1 MRTRELVDLSVRA
14 LRWVRQLAV
23 FSALVEIGIHLFV
36 LEDHLHEKPYIG
48 GLFIASAVIL
58 TAVIVALVEPG
69 TVRTGAYLVGG
80 LVSIGMFGAFI
91 ASRTV
96 GLPLG
101 YLEGWF
107 TDYALG
113 IPSIVFDAIFVG
125 CALTALH
132 PQRRARRRVLLLGL
146 GDREADL
153 LEAGQP

>member
-1 MRTRELVDLSVRA
+1 MSVRA

-23 FSALVEIGIHLFV
+23 FSALVEIGIHLFL

-69 TVRTGAYLVGG
+69 AMRTGAYLVGA
-80 LVSIGMFGAFI
+80 LVSIGMFGGFI
-91 ASRTV
+91 ASRTI

-113 IPSIVFDAIFVG
+113 IPSIAFDAIFVG
-125 CALTALH
+125 CAVTALR
-132 PQRRARRRVLLLGL
+132 PQRSSGRRLLLLGL
-146 GDREADL
+146 GDRETDL
-153 LEAGQP
+153 LAAGQP